1 MIIIKNLF
9 LIIYLEINEYRI
21 NIKEYLRSII
31 SVKSYLF
38 LFNKNIKNLINFNK
52 KNYMLNL
59 IKINLF

>member
-31 SVKSYLF
+31 S
-38 LFNKNIKNLINFNK
+38 
-52 KNYMLNL
+52 LNL
-59 IKINLF
+59 IYFYLIKILKSYKF